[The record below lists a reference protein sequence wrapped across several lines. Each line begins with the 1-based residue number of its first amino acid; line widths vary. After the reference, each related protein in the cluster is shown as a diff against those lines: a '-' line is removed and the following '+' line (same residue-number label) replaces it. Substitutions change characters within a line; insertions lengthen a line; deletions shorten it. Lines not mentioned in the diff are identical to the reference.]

1 MRSCGTHLVF
11 FQEQPGDA
19 DVPVLEGVHEGSDS
33 TAVSAV
39 RLVLAPGRG
48 GKNQDRAVGSS
59 KILTEGDS
67 QQLGLNMEYIK
78 PIHRPWINLS
88 WCFRAWGMICGGGF
102 LGSEIWFSS
111 FGLYRSFV
119 IPFFPDQRV
128 SRRDKVCTGSREYYS
143 TIPDP
148 HGMMYKIKSP
158 QISFRLNSSEN

>member
-1 MRSCGTHLVF
+1 MPTCPFWRASMKGVTPQLSLLSGWYWHLG
-11 FQEQPGDA
+11 EEEKPGQSRWQLQN
-19 DVPVLEGVHEGSDS
+19 PHGRRP
-33 TAVSAV
+33 SA
-39 RLVLAPGRG
+39 A
-48 GKNQDRAVGSS
+48 
-59 KILTEGDS
+59 
-67 QQLGLNMEYIK
+67 GLNMEYIK